1 MAACSSS
8 SRRRSSRV
16 AGRLWPLGGLVLAS
30 ALVACGSDDKKS
42 TSRASAA
49 RSAQVLFL
57 DWEPNV
63 LGDPERPVSRAK
75 ATAAA
80 KGKGVVLADETP
92 SRYWAVVSRPA
103 LTAADIDS
111 AKQEFDPVT
120 NQPVVALTL
129 SGDGR
134 GRLAAL
140 TRGVARRAKQT
151 GTQQHFAIV
160 VDEKVVSRPFVDPRT
175 SPNGIDATNG
185 IQIQG
190 GFTVAQARD
199 LADRIDGGG

>member
-1 MAACSSS
+1 VL
-8 SRRRSSRV
+8 R
-16 AGRLWPLGGLVLAS
+16 RLWPLGALALVLA
-30 ALVACGSDDKKS
+30 ACGTGDKKS
-42 TSRASAA
+42 TSTGSGAPSAK
-49 RSAQVLFL
+49 VLFL

-63 LGDPERPVSRAK
+63 LGNPERPVSRAK

-80 KGKGVVLADETP
+80 RGKGVVLADETP
-92 SRYWAVVSRPA
+92 GRYWAVVSRPA
-103 LTAADIDS
+103 LVGRDVAS
-111 AKQEFDPVT
+111 ATQDVDPVT

-129 SGDGR
+129 TGDGR

-140 TRGVARRAKQT
+140 TRGVARRGKQT
-151 GTQQHFAIV
+151 GTRQHFAIV
-160 VDEKVVSRPFVDPRT
+160 VDDKVVSRPFVDPRT

-190 GFTVAQARD
+190 GLTVTQAQD